1 MRTRSHVALLART
14 CSRPRNIA
22 SGRAPGKVVFSE
34 GQSQAE
40 TRCEVYLSQLESG
53 SVAEPSP
60 HILHKL
66 AEYYG
71 LSYAQLMAAAG
82 YAVPVQEGRPASN
95 DLMFMGDKL
104 SAEEGAA
111 VAAFIQ
117 MFRDRSP
124 GKK

>member
-1 MRTRSHVALLART
+1 MADLKEVLRNAR
-14 CSRPRNIA
+14 
-22 SGRAPGKVVFSE
+22 KVKGVTQRDVEKKTKISN
-34 GQSQAE
+34 A
-40 TRCEVYLSQLESG
+40 YLSQLESG

-66 AEYYG
+66 AGYYG
-71 LSYAQLMAAAG
+71 LSYAHLMAAAG